1 MESVGYNMAKE
12 CRCMRTF
19 KSWMYVGPIPHRSG
33 RENHLWECQICGR
46 KHVTADKQKPS
57 EAQANRVLK

>member
-1 MESVGYNMAKE
+1 MKE

-57 EAQANRVLK
+57 EAQQNRVLK